1 MEERKE
7 KKTEENFHSFIFCV
21 PEITIAPES

>member
-7 KKTEENFHSFIFCV
+7 KKTEKNFHYFFFCV